1 MYQNI
6 EEYIQSQ
13 RQQLDVEVPGD
24 AVWDKID
31 QSLDRK
37 TRSLWERYP
46 LLKVAAAILL
56 FAVGLA
62 VVVNNMGSGKKSD
75 IVADI
80 PSVSLPI
87 DMDQWKQAEVNYESR
102 IESLMQ
108 QMQQVSIAG
117 DPEAMKLNKEIE
129 QINLEL
135 DKQRALIKADNYQ
148 PSQGKRMLELYEQ
161 KIIIM
166 QKMVDHLEL

>member
-24 AVWDKID
+24 AVWDRID

-62 VVVNNMGSGKKSD
+62 VVVNIWAQERRQTSW
-75 IVADI
+75 
-80 PSVSLPI
+80 PTYLPFPYLS
-87 DMDQWKQAEVNYESR
+87 M
-102 IESLMQ
+102 
-108 QMQQVSIAG
+108 
-117 DPEAMKLNKEIE
+117 
-129 QINLEL
+129 
-135 DKQRALIKADNYQ
+135 
-148 PSQGKRMLELYEQ
+148 
-161 KIIIM
+161 
-166 QKMVDHLEL
+166 